1 MGTVAETDTLTRI
14 SRLGFV
20 NCFLV
25 REDDGLTLVDTML
38 KGSQKRI
45 LAAAEAAGAPIVRIV
60 LTHYHDD
67 HSGSLD
73 ALAEALP
80 GAEVMWSGRETRI
93 LRDKDT
99 SLEAGEPEA
108 GKVRPI
114 KPLSAQPAR
123 ELNGGDRVGS
133 LEVVSSPGHS
143 PGHLAFLD
151 TRDRTL
157 IAGDAYATLGG
168 AVATTAKPYW
178 RFPLPGFITW
188 NGEVELESAKA
199 LRALEPTRLAVGHG
213 KTVADPLSAMDAAI
227 ARGS

>member
-1 MGTVAETDTLTRI
+1 VPANLTRV

-38 KGSQKRI
+38 KGSAKRI
-45 LAAAEAAGAPIVRIV
+45 LAAAEQAGAPIVRIV
-60 LTHYHDD
+60 VTHYHDD

-73 ALAEALP
+73 ALAQALP
-80 GAEVMWSGRETRI
+80 DAEVMWSARETPFMRGEA
-93 LRDKDT
+93 K
-99 SLEAGEPEA
+99 LEPGEPE
-108 GKVRPI
+108 GKVRAI
-114 KPLSAQPAR
+114 KPVSAQPAR
-123 ELNGGDRVGS
+123 ELTGGDRVGS
-133 LEVVSSPGHS
+133 LEAVSSPGHS

-157 IAGDAYATLGG
+157 IAGDVFATLGG
-168 AVATTAKPYW
+168 VATTAKPYW

-199 LRALEPTRLAVGHG
+199 LRALEPSRLAVGHG
-213 KTVADPLSAMDAAI
+213 KTVDDPLAAMDAAI
-227 ARGS
+227 ARGAK

>member
-1 MGTVAETDTLTRI
+1 MPSPDRPIRI
-14 SRLGFV
+14 SRLGIV

-25 REDDGLTLVDTML
+25 REDDGLTLIDTML
-38 KGSQKRI
+38 KGSEKKI
-45 LAAAEAAGAPIVRIV
+45 LSAAQEAGAPIVRIV

-80 GAEVMWSGRETRI
+80 DAEVMWSARETPFMRGEA
-93 LRDKDT
+93 R
-99 SLEAGEPEA
+99 LEPGEPE

-114 KPLSAQPAR
+114 KPRSAQVAR
-123 ELNGGDRVGS
+123 ELTGGDRIGS
-133 LEVVSSPGHS
+133 LEAVASPGHS

-157 IAGDAYATLGG
+157 IAGDVYSTLGG
-168 AVATTAKPYW
+168 VATTTKPYW

-188 NGEVELESAKA
+188 NGDLELESAKA
-199 LRALEPTRLAVGHG
+199 LRALEPARLAVGHG
-213 KTVADPLSAMDAAI
+213 KTVDDPIAAMDAAI
-227 ARGS
+227 ARGA

>member
-1 MGTVAETDTLTRI
+1 MAAEQLTRVT
-14 SRLGFV
+14 RLGIV

-38 KGSQKRI
+38 KGSQKKI
-45 LAAAEAAGAPIVRIV
+45 LAAAEQAGAPIVRIV

-67 HSGSLD
+67 HTGSLD

-80 GAEVMWSGRETRI
+80 DAEVMWSARETPFMRGEA
-93 LRDKDT
+93 K
-99 SLEAGEPEA
+99 LEPGEPE

-114 KPLSAQPAR
+114 KPISAQPAR
-123 ELNGGDRVGS
+123 ELNAGDRIGS
-133 LEVVSSPGHS
+133 LEVIASPGHS
-143 PGHLAFLD
+143 PGHIALLD

-157 IAGDAYATLGG
+157 FAGDAYTTIGG
-168 AVATTAKPYW
+168 VATTSKPYW

-199 LRALEPTRLAVGHG
+199 LRALEPTKLAVGHG
-213 KTVADPLSAMDAAI
+213 KTVDDPVAAMDTAI
-227 ARGS
+227 ARSAK